1 MTSREIAANLRKL
14 ADAYDVDAYLMPPS
28 LNVFCS
34 AKDEVVGLIKA
45 IGGKFDKDMGRD
57 DDQYASIK
65 YMSVTIPGLTIWIDR
80 SKVCKLVHRP
90 IEWDCEPLLSPEDE
104 AEIKAVQ
111 S

>member
-1 MTSREIAANLRKL
+1 MNSREIAASLRKL

-34 AKDEVVGLIKA
+34 TKEQVVGLIKA

-65 YMSVTIPGLTIWIDR
+65 YMSLTIPGFTIWIDR
-80 SKVCKLVHRP
+80 SKVCKLVRHP

-104 AEIKAVQ
+104 AEIEAAR